1 MLRVEVN
8 QWPVYADVGGQAAPL
23 PDPLGTRLGTSM
35 VNKQMHQH
43 QTGVATLLGPESMG
57 TAEAVSKVVL
67 ICFDLLTGPDYKM
80 QVKVQIAATSGKMT
94 AAWIVGLRWFDRLLP
109 IGHIRSSLDDEVG
122 TSQYVD
128 DLIDMKII
136 NVKYATQQM
145 PKSLSSSENILD
157 GVSFRMPQGK
167 VIVLQGGERQGKST
181 LLRLIAGEL
190 PPTSGE
196 IFIPPHLTVL
206 QVHEAPSFIPGSLKR
221 NLLFGISGGDDEQM
235 LGDITRVVGIC
246 ERLRMAQSLISRL
259 HQDWMSGADEDDD
272 EWLSAL
278 TSTDKMTIHLARAFI
293 ANPHV
298 LVMHKPLMRFYQEE
312 LRKATMVTI
321 EEFVKYRGLGLNN
334 APDEITKR
342 RTRTVVLSQFHSLE
356 LDHAEMVFQLE
367 NGQVLQNQAP
377 ARGTTG

>member
-1 MLRVEVN
+1 
-8 QWPVYADVGGQAAPL
+8 
-23 PDPLGTRLGTSM
+23 
-35 VNKQMHQH
+35 
-43 QTGVATLLGPESMG
+43 
-57 TAEAVSKVVL
+57 
-67 ICFDLLTGPDYKM
+67 
-80 QVKVQIAATSGKMT
+80 
-94 AAWIVGLRWFDRLLP
+94 
-109 IGHIRSSLDDEVG
+109 
-122 TSQYVD
+122 
-128 DLIDMKII
+128 
-136 NVKYATQQM
+136 
-145 PKSLSSSENILD
+145 
-157 GVSFRMPQGK
+157 
-167 VIVLQGGERQGKST
+167 
-181 LLRLIAGEL
+181 
-190 PPTSGE
+190 
-196 IFIPPHLTVL
+196 
-206 QVHEAPSFIPGSLKR
+206 VHEAPSFIPGSLKR

-356 LDHAEMVFQLE
+356 LDHAEMVFQL
-367 NGQVLQNQAP
+367 
-377 ARGTTG
+377 